1 MRIFF
6 WFLVGNAIL
15 ALVNQAR
22 AQDSLNYIPNA
33 LTLTQSTTIDTS
45 PGKWRLSGFAG
56 YHQQYQKGY
65 LNESLYL
72 TNGLT
77 AGLATDYFVGPNWG
91 LGIMIGY
98 QNLAVSDLYKQDPSI
113 PKYPSP
119 RLLPLTSLHSFM
131 LTIGPAFS
139 FPLARRLS
147 LDINL
152 RGGLFYN
159 DAPILGAYILNSTQD
174 NLLTGTLV
182 STTIMPNSQR
192 VRLGFNASAGV
203 KYQFTQQLSLGLSA
217 NSSYSS
223 FGYTQVN
230 TTNYFLQKRVDLQ
243 MYGVQAEISYRFS
256 PASQRSKAAPPV
268 PPTPVCYPPLLDT
281 NQPYLYEVGTAD
293 LPVFKW
299 RSSAPVYTEGERYTF
314 RLYTLPGNKVVYEKM
329 VQEPQLAWPAQV
341 PLPDTASYYFY
352 TVHTSRTDEFDQ
364 SCRSEPVV
372 GTFGFFKPRTS
383 AQNQVVTPREPVNL
397 FRLRLYVLDSV
408 VVTQVPYQPIE
419 TGKRSRTTGRRPKTI
434 DTQPNSQ
441 TGTPT
446 DSMQSVVKIMPR
458 LLYEGPT
465 QQPSFVWPTLIP
477 LPTSP
482 AVYQYVINRI
492 TNRELLQSYYLMVEP
507 DGCSTIISEATK
519 NKYLQYNRVPGEQ
532 PKPEPSPVDK
542 GQP

>member
-6 WFLVGNAIL
+6 WFLVGTAIL
-15 ALVNQAR
+15 ALVNQAG
-22 AQDSLNYIPNA
+22 AQDSLNYSTNS

-45 PGKWRLSGFAG
+45 PGKWRLSGFVG

-65 LNESLYL
+65 LNENLYL

-91 LGIMIGY
+91 IGIMIGY
-98 QNLAVSDLYKQDPSI
+98 QNLAVSDLYRQDPSI
-113 PKYPSP
+113 PKYPFP
-119 RLLPLTSLHSFM
+119 RILPLTSLHSFM

-159 DAPILGAYILNSTQD
+159 DAPILGAYLLNSTQD
-174 NLLTGTLV
+174 NLLTGTLLG
-182 STTIMPNSQR
+182 TTVIPSSQR
-192 VRLGFNASAGV
+192 VRLGFNGSVGV
-203 KYQFTQQLSLGLSA
+203 KYQFTQQLSLGLAA
-217 NSSYSS
+217 NDSYSS
-223 FGYTQVN
+223 VGYTQVN
-230 TTNYFLQKRVDLQ
+230 VNNNFFQKRVDLK

-256 PASQRSKAAPPV
+256 PSSQRTKTAPPV

-281 NQPYLYEVGTAD
+281 AQPNLYEVGTAE

-314 RLYTLPGNKVVYEKM
+314 RLYTLPGNKVVYEKV
-329 VQEPQLAWPAQV
+329 VQEPQLVWPAQV

-352 TVHTSRTDEFDQ
+352 TVHTSRSDEFEQ

-372 GTFGFFKPRTS
+372 GTLGFLKNRPV
-383 AQNQVVTPREPVNL
+383 AQSQVVTPREPVNL

-408 VVTQVPYQPIE
+408 VVTQVKRQPIE
-419 TGKRSRTTGRRPKTI
+419 VAKRSKTRTRRPDTSQ
-434 DTQPNSQ
+434 TQPTSE
-441 TGTPT
+441 TSAPA
-446 DSMQSVVKIMPR
+446 DSLQSVTKIMPR
-458 LLYEGPT
+458 LIYEGPM
-465 QQPSFVWPTLIP
+465 QQPNFVWPNAITLP
-477 LPTSP
+477 ARP

-492 TNRELLQSYYLMVEP
+492 SNREMLQSYYLMVEP
-507 DGCSTIISEATK
+507 DGCSIIINEATK
-519 NKYLQYNRVPGEQ
+519 NKYLQNNMVPTEP
-532 PKPEPSPVDK
+532 PKPDSSPTNK